1 MSNIEKGVIN
11 VAVNGACGRMG
22 SRVAS
27 LVAKD
32 KELRL
37 VAALER
43 EGHPLLGKDVGTVA
57 GEGELG
63 VKVTDALN
71 GKADVLIDFSE
82 PSSSV
87 AKASLCASKGIAL
100 VVGTTGHSEEQLAR
114 IRETS
119 KRIPCL
125 ISPNMSL
132 GVNLLFQVAAQMAK
146 ALGKGY
152 DIEIVEVHHRF
163 KKDAPSGTALKLAQE
178 VCKTTGRDLKEVAI
192 YGRQGITGE
201 RPEGQIG
208 LHALR
213 VGDTVGDHR
222 VIFGTL
228 GETIELA
235 HSAHSRDTFA
245 LGAIRA
251 AKFLAGKPPGLYEMR
266 QVVSIGDRE

>member
-1 MSNIEKGVIN
+1 MISI
-11 VAVNGACGRMG
+11 AVNGVCGRMG
-22 SRVAS
+22 SRIAS
-27 LVAKD
+27 LVCKD
-32 KELRL
+32 KELKL

-43 EGHPLLGKDVGTVA
+43 EGHPLLGKDVGSLA

-63 VKVTDALN
+63 IKVADTLD

-87 AKASLCASKGIAL
+87 VKASLCASRGIAL
-100 VVGTTGHSEEQLAR
+100 VVGTTGHTEEQLSR
-114 IRETS
+114 IKESSRH
-119 KRIPCL
+119 IPCL

-132 GVNLLFQVAAQMAK
+132 GVNLLFQIAAQMAR
-146 ALGKGY
+146 ALGEDY

-163 KKDAPSGTALKLAQE
+163 KRDAPSGTALKLAQE
-178 VCKTTGRDLKEVAI
+178 ICKATGRNLKETAI
-192 YGRQGITGE
+192 YGRQGMTGE
-201 RPEGQIG
+201 RPKGQMG

-213 VGDTVGDHR
+213 VGDTVGDHK
-222 VIFGTL
+222 VIFGAL
-228 GETIELA
+228 GETVELT

-266 QVVSIGDRE
+266 QIVSL

>member
-1 MSNIEKGVIN
+1 MIR

-22 SRVAS
+22 SRVAT
-27 LVAKD
+27 LVSKD
-32 KELRL
+32 KELKL

-43 EGHPLLGKDVGTVA
+43 KGHPLLGKDVGSIV

-63 VKVTDALN
+63 IKVTDVLN
-71 GKADVLIDFSE
+71 GKVDVLIDFSE
-82 PSSSV
+82 PGSSV
-87 AKASLCASKGIAL
+87 EKASLCASRGIAL
-100 VVGTTGHSEEQLAR
+100 AVGTTGHTEEQLSR
-114 IRETS
+114 IIETS
-119 KRIPCL
+119 KCIPCL

-132 GVNLLFQVAAQMAK
+132 GVNLLFHIAAQVAK
-146 ALGKGY
+146 ALGEDY

-178 VCKTTGRDLKEVAI
+178 ICKATNRDLKEVAV
-192 YGRQGITGE
+192 YGRRGTTGE
-201 RPEGQIG
+201 RPKGQIG

-213 VGDTVGDHR
+213 VGDTVGDHK

-228 GETIELA
+228 GETLELV

-266 QVVSIGDRE
+266 QVISL